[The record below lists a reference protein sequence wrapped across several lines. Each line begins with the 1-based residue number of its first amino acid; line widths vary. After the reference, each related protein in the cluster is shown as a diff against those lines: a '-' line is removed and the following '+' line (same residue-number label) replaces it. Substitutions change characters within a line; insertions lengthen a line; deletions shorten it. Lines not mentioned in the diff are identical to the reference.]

1 MSEIDV
7 RAGDGPSLAVRIQA
21 TVFALTLS
29 AYLVGLLMIG
39 LPLRE
44 MTVHNLSGNAE
55 QEANTLSIALQHPA
69 AQHNY
74 PAIEQ
79 ILTQRVKQNGIQR
92 VRFWQD
98 KIYLEKTAQSKATPY
113 PQWFARLIAVPPT
126 EVKAEIFSDGASK
139 GAVALV
145 VGADTV
151 IENLWMLVG
160 MFSLLCVLGVLLVSL
175 MLRRMLKVNL
185 RGLYDLQ
192 QAAHAFEQADFTVR
206 LPIELTSPP
215 EIQQTKR
222 AFNHM
227 ADKLSHLLATLERKQ
242 DDLHNEKERL
252 RVTIESIGDAVVV
265 TDARGYIEFI
275 NPRALELIGLN
286 MESAL
291 GRQVSDAIPM
301 VNEESGAAVTS
312 PIELA
317 LRRNT
322 VIALDN
328 HTAIARADGSR
339 VAIRDTAA
347 PIRSA
352 TGQVQG
358 GVLVFQDE
366 TERRKLMQ
374 RLAWQAE
381 RDHLTGLYNRREM
394 EIRMAAALNA
404 VQEQVRQFIFCYM
417 DLDQFKLVNDTCGHR
432 AGDALLQRLSAILME
447 RVKGTQH
454 HLARLG
460 GDEFGILF
468 SDISLPDA
476 ITVVQGIRDEVVRFR
491 FEWEGQ
497 VFRLGVSFGV
507 TQLQPDMRDI
517 GQILS
522 QADTAC
528 YHAKSQ
534 GGNAIQVFENTHPA
548 LRKITDEMQWV
559 VVITRAFEERRFELY
574 RQKVVSLNP
583 AIFTQHYEVLL
594 RMRSED
600 GEIVAPGE
608 FLPAAERYGL
618 SPSFDR
624 WVVRNVLAYLDT
636 HPADKACYAINLS
649 GRSLSD
655 PAFTE
660 FILDTLDQY
669 SVDPAQ
675 ICFEITET
683 AAIDNLAECERLIL
697 SLKARGIYFA
707 LDDFGKGQSSFG
719 YLQRL
724 PVKYLKI
731 DGEFIRGI
739 DHKPEN
745 FAITKAIHTLAHELD
760 KLTIAEQVE
769 TEAELACIKRLGV
782 DFVQGYLLHDP
793 EPIPMAE
800 DTLPHV
806 PELIMSSNAPHR

>member
-1 MSEIDV
+1 MSDV
-7 RAGDGPSLAVRIQA
+7 ETGAIAGVSLAARIQS
-21 TVFALTLS
+21 TVLALTICT
-29 AYLVGLLMIG
+29 YIIGLVMIG
-39 LPLRE
+39 LPMRE
-44 MTVHNLSGNAE
+44 MTLRNLSATAE
-55 QEANTLSIALQHPA
+55 QEANSLQAAIHDYANERNYVALAQVLSDHMLQS
-69 AQHNY
+69 N
-74 PAIEQ
+74 
-79 ILTQRVKQNGIQR
+79 LQR
-92 VRFWQD
+92 VRFNQD
-98 KIYLEKTAQSKATPY
+98 AVQLGKTAAVKTYQY
-113 PQWFARLIAVPPT
+113 PAWFADALAITPPAFT
-126 EVKAEIFSDGASK
+126 APVLVNNREVGSLS
-139 GAVALV
+139 LV
-145 VGADTV
+145 MSAGPA
-151 IENLWMLVG
+151 IENLWALAW
-160 MFSLLCVLGVLLVSL
+160 MFTTLCVLGVGLVSL
-175 MLRRMLKVNL
+175 MLHRMLKVNL
-185 RGLYDLQ
+185 GGLYDLQ
-192 QAAHAFEQADFTVR
+192 QAAQAFEQADFTIR
-206 LPIELTSPP
+206 LPLADNAPP

-227 ADKLSHLLATLERKQ
+227 AYKLNQLLSSLERKQ

-265 TDARGYIEFI
+265 TDAEGHIEFI
-275 NPRALELIGLN
+275 NPRALELSGLSL
-286 MESAL
+286 ESAL
-291 GRQVSDAIPM
+291 GQQVSDAIPM

-322 VIALDN
+322 VVALDS

-339 VAIRDTAA
+339 IAIRDTAA
-347 PIRSA
+347 PIRSSS
-352 TGQVQG
+352 GQVQG

-366 TERRKLMQ
+366 TERRKLVQ

-394 EIRMAAALNA
+394 EIRMAAALYA
-404 VQEQVRQFIFCYM
+404 VKEEKRPFIFCYM

-447 RVKGTQH
+447 RVQSTHH

-476 ITVVQGIRDEVVRFR
+476 ITIVQGIRDEVVRFR
-491 FEWEGQ
+491 FQWEGQ

-507 TQLQPDMRDI
+507 TQIQPSMHDI

-528 YHAKSQ
+528 YHAKAQ
-534 GGNAIQVFENTHPA
+534 GGNAIQVFEHTHPA
-548 LRKITDEMQWV
+548 LRKINDEMQWV
-559 VVITRAFEERRFELY
+559 VVITKAFEEQRFELY
-574 RQKVVSLNP
+574 RQKVVSFNP
-583 AIFTQHYEVLL
+583 AIFSQHYEVLL

-618 SPSFDR
+618 APSFDR
-624 WVVRNVLAYLDT
+624 WVIRNILAYLDT
-636 HPADKACYAINLS
+636 HPVDKACYAINLS
-649 GRSLSD
+649 GRSLND
-655 PAFTE
+655 PSFTE
-660 FILDTLDQY
+660 FVMETLDQY
-669 SVDPAQ
+669 SVDPTQ
-675 ICFEITET
+675 LCFEITET

-731 DGEFIRGI
+731 DGEFVRGI

-793 EPIPMAE
+793 EPIPIGEMQ
-800 DTLPHV
+800 LYIV
-806 PELIMSSNAPHR
+806 PGMVA

>member
-1 MSEIDV
+1 MQNAETNAITGV
-7 RAGDGPSLAVRIQA
+7 SLATRIQSA
-21 TVFALTLS
+21 VLALAVGT
-29 AYLVGLLMIG
+29 YLVGLLIIG
-39 LPLRE
+39 LPMRE
-44 MTVHNLSGNAE
+44 MTMRNLATSAE
-55 QEANTLSIALQHPA
+55 QEMNSLKVVLRE
-69 AQHNY
+69 
-74 PAIEQ
+74 PAITHNLAAVSQVLSEQ
-79 ILTQRVKQNGIQR
+79 IQQHKLQR
-92 VRFWQD
+92 VRFTQD
-98 KIYLEKTAQSKATPY
+98 AIQLEKTAPLKTYSY
-113 PQWFARLIAVPPT
+113 PVWFAQALAITPPELT
-126 EVKAEIFSDGASK
+126 SSIDNSHPTAGSLSVQISANA
-139 GAVALV
+139 
-145 VGADTV
+145 T
-151 IENLWMLVG
+151 IENLWTLAW
-160 MFSLLCVLGVLLVSL
+160 MFTSLYALGVGLVSV
-175 MLRRMLKVNL
+175 MLQRMLKVNL
-185 RGLYDLQ
+185 GGLYDLQ
-192 QAAHAFEQADFTVR
+192 QAAQAFEKADFSIR
-206 LPIELTSPP
+206 LPLADHAPP

-227 ADKLSHLLATLERKQ
+227 AYKLNQLLSSLERKQ

-265 TDARGYIEFI
+265 TDAQGHIEFI
-275 NPRALELIGLN
+275 NPRALELSGLSL
-286 MESAL
+286 EAAL
-291 GRQVSDAIPM
+291 GKQVSDAIPM

-322 VIALDN
+322 VIALDS

-339 VAIRDTAA
+339 IAIRDTAA

-352 TGQVQG
+352 NGQVQG

-366 TERRKLMQ
+366 TERRKMVQ

-394 EIRMAAALNA
+394 EIRMAAGLYA
-404 VQEQVRQFIFCYM
+404 VKEQKRPFIFCYM

-432 AGDALLQRLSAILME
+432 AGDALLQRLSAILMV
-447 RVKGTQH
+447 RVQGPHH

-460 GDEFGILF
+460 GDEFGMLF
-468 SDISLPDA
+468 SDISLSDA
-476 ITVVQGIRDEVVRFR
+476 ITIVQGIRDEVVRFR
-491 FEWEGQ
+491 FQWEGQ

-507 TQLQPDMRDI
+507 TQIQPSMHDI

-528 YHAKSQ
+528 YHAKAQ
-534 GGNAIQVFENTHPA
+534 GGNAIQVFEHTHPA
-548 LRKITDEMQWV
+548 LRKINDEMQWV
-559 VVITRAFEERRFELY
+559 MVITKAFEEQRFELY
-574 RQKVVSLNP
+574 RQKVVSFNP
-583 AIFTQHYEVLL
+583 AIFSQHYEVLL

-600 GEIVAPGE
+600 GEMVAPGE

-618 SPSFDR
+618 APSFDR
-624 WVVRNVLAYLDT
+624 WVIRNLLAYLET
-636 HPADKACYAINLS
+636 HPADKSCYAINLS

-655 PAFTE
+655 PTFTE
-660 FILDTLDQY
+660 FVMETLEQY
-669 SVDPAQ
+669 SIDPAQ
-675 ICFEITET
+675 LCFEITET

-697 SLKARGIYFA
+697 SLKALGIYFA

-731 DGEFIRGI
+731 DGDFVRGI

-793 EPIPMAE
+793 EPIPIGEMQIYAV
-800 DTLPHV
+800 TGLV
-806 PELIMSSNAPHR
+806 A

>member
-1 MSEIDV
+1 MTDV
-7 RAGDGPSLAVRIQA
+7 NLSSNPGPSLNKCIQWA
-21 TVFALTLS
+21 VFALALS
-29 AYLVGLLMIG
+29 AYLIGLVMIG

-44 MTVHNLSGNAE
+44 MTVRNLKSDAEREVSTLMVALQRPALLRNYAAVE
-55 QEANTLSIALQHPA
+55 QELMHRV
-69 AQHNY
+69 
-74 PAIEQ
+74 
-79 ILTQRVKQNGIQR
+79 TQPDIQR
-92 VRFWQD
+92 ASFWKAD
-98 KIYLEKTAQSKATPY
+98 LRLIKTAQVQLTEY
-113 PQWFARLIAVPPT
+113 PNWFAKIIAISPSEASA
-126 EVKAEIFSDGASK
+126 EVLVNGVSYGTVSL
-139 GAVALV
+139 AL
-145 VGADTV
+145 GADSAIKT
-151 IENLWMLVG
+151 LWTQALIFTLLIVL
-160 MFSLLCVLGVLLVSL
+160 SLLIVSL
-175 MLRRMLKVNL
+175 LLRRLVKV
-185 RGLYDLQ
+185 GLSGLNDLQ
-192 QAAHAFEQADFTVR
+192 HAAYAFAQADFSGR
-206 LPIELTSPP
+206 LLVTEKSPP
-215 EIQQTKR
+215 QIQQTKR
-222 AFNHM
+222 AFNSM
-227 ADKLSHLLATLERKQ
+227 ADRLGNLLATLERKQ

-265 TDARGYIEFI
+265 TDAEGRIEFI
-275 NPRALELIGLN
+275 NPRALELTGLSL
-286 MESAL
+286 EATL
-291 GRQVSDAIPM
+291 GQHVSDAIPM

-322 VIALDN
+322 VIALDS
-328 HTAIARADGSR
+328 HTAISRADGTR
-339 VAIRDTAA
+339 VSIRDTAA
-347 PIRSA
+347 PIRSS

-394 EIRMAAALNA
+394 EIRLAAALHA
-404 VQEQVRQFIFCYM
+404 VQDKARQFIFCYM

-432 AGDALLQRLSAILME
+432 AGDALLQRLAAILME

-468 SDISLPDA
+468 ADTDLSSA
-476 ITVVQGIRDEVVRFR
+476 INVIQGIRDEIVRFR
-491 FEWEGQ
+491 FEWERQ

-507 TQLQPDMRDI
+507 TQIHPGMGDI

-534 GGNAIQVFENTHPA
+534 GGNAIQVFEHTHPA

-559 VVITRAFEERRFELY
+559 VVITRAFEEQRFELY

-600 GEIVAPGE
+600 GQIVAPGE
-608 FLPAAERYGL
+608 LLPAAERYGL
-618 SPSFDR
+618 APSFDR
-624 WVVRNVLAYLDT
+624 WVIRNLLAYLDT
-636 HPADKACYAINLS
+636 HPGDTACYAINLS

-655 PAFTE
+655 PAFTG
-660 FILDTLDQY
+660 FILDTLSQH
-669 SVDPAQ
+669 SVDPARL
-675 ICFEITET
+675 CFEITET

-697 SLKARGIYFA
+697 SLKVRGIYFA

-769 TEAELACIKRLGV
+769 TETELACIKRLGV
-782 DFVQGYLLHDP
+782 DFVQGYLLHNP
-793 EPIPMAE
+793 EPIPIGEGMVYH
-800 DTLPHV
+800 D
-806 PELIMSSNAPHR
+806 PELIVTL

>member
-1 MSEIDV
+1 MHKA
-7 RAGDGPSLAVRIQA
+7 AGAIAGVSLAARIQSA
-21 TVFALTLS
+21 VLALTICT
-29 AYLVGLLMIG
+29 YIVGLVIIG
-39 LPLRE
+39 VPMRE
-44 MTVHNLSGNAE
+44 MTIRNLAASAE
-55 QEANTLSIALQHPA
+55 QEMTELRAALQEPA
-69 AQHNY
+69 NARNLA
-74 PAIEQ
+74 AITEVMSDHIKQ
-79 ILTQRVKQNGIQR
+79 RKLQRVRVTQNGIQ
-92 VRFWQD
+92 
-98 KIYLEKTAQSKATPY
+98 LEKTAPVITYSYPAWFGDSLAITP
-113 PQWFARLIAVPPT
+113 PELTSLIDTSHPAVGSLSVQMSPS
-126 EVKAEIFSDGASK
+126 AA
-139 GAVALV
+139 
-145 VGADTV
+145 
-151 IENLWMLVG
+151 IENLWTLAW
-160 MFSLLCVLGVLLVSL
+160 MFTSVCALGVALFSL
-175 MLRRMLKVNL
+175 MLQRMLKVNL
-185 RGLYDLQ
+185 GGLYDLQ
-192 QAAHAFEQADFTVR
+192 QAAQAFEKANFSIR
-206 LPIELTSPP
+206 LPLSEHTPP

-227 ADKLSHLLATLERKQ
+227 AYKLNQLLSSLERKQ

-265 TDARGYIEFI
+265 TDARGNIEFI
-275 NPRALELIGLN
+275 NPRALELSGLS
-286 MESAL
+286 MEAAL
-291 GRQVSDAIPM
+291 GKQVSDAIPM

-322 VIALDN
+322 VIAMDS

-339 VAIRDTAA
+339 IAIRDTAA

-352 TGQVQG
+352 DGQVQG

-366 TERRKLMQ
+366 TERRKMVQ

-394 EIRMAAALNA
+394 EIRMAAALYA
-404 VQEQVRQFIFCYM
+404 VKEQKRPFIFCYM

-432 AGDALLQRLSAILME
+432 AGDALLQRLSAILMV
-447 RVKGTQH
+447 RVQGPHH

-460 GDEFGILF
+460 GDEFGMLF
-468 SDISLPDA
+468 SDISLSDA
-476 ITVVQGIRDEVVRFR
+476 ITIVQGIRDEVVRFR
-491 FEWEGQ
+491 FQWEGQ

-507 TQLQPDMRDI
+507 TQIQPSMHDI

-528 YHAKSQ
+528 YHAKAQ
-534 GGNAIQVFENTHPA
+534 GGNAIQVFEHTHPA
-548 LRKITDEMQWV
+548 LRKINDEMQWV
-559 VVITRAFEERRFELY
+559 VVITKAFEEQRFELY
-574 RQKVVSLNP
+574 RQKVVSFNP

-600 GEIVAPGE
+600 GEMVAPGE

-618 SPSFDR
+618 APSFDR
-624 WVVRNVLAYLDT
+624 WVIRNILAYLDT
-636 HPADKACYAINLS
+636 HPADKSCYAINLS

-655 PAFTE
+655 PTFTE
-660 FILDTLDQY
+660 FVMENLDQH
-669 SVDPAQ
+669 SIDPAQ
-675 ICFEITET
+675 LCFEITET

-697 SLKARGIYFA
+697 SLKALGIYFA

-724 PVKYLKI
+724 PVKFLKI
-731 DGEFIRGI
+731 DGEIIRGI

-769 TEAELACIKRLGV
+769 TENELACIKRLGV

-793 EPIPMAE
+793 EPIPMGEHAFYNE
-800 DTLPHV
+800 PKLVVTL
-806 PELIMSSNAPHR
+806 

>member
-1 MSEIDV
+1 MSNAKPTAI
-7 RAGDGPSLAVRIQA
+7 AGVSLAARIQS
-21 TVFALTLS
+21 TVLVLTICT
-29 AYLVGLLMIG
+29 YIVGLVIIG
-39 LPLRE
+39 LPMRE
-44 MTVHNLSGNAE
+44 MTTRNLVASAE
-55 QEANTLSIALQHPA
+55 QEFNALQTALHDPA
-69 AQHNY
+69 NERNY
-74 PAIEQ
+74 AAI
-79 ILTQRVKQNGIQR
+79 TQVLSDHIKQGKLQR
-92 VRFWQD
+92 VRFEQD
-98 KIYLEKTAQSKATPY
+98 AIELEKTAPVKTYQY
-113 PQWFARLIAVPPT
+113 PAWFA
-126 EVKAEIFSDGASK
+126 D
-139 GAVALV
+139 ALV
-145 VGADTV
+145 ITPPELTSHIQENNRELGSLSLEMSAGAA
-151 IENLWMLVG
+151 IEKLWTLAW
-160 MFSLLCVLGVLLVSL
+160 MFTSLCALGVALVSL
-175 MLRRMLKVNL
+175 MLHRMLKVNL
-185 RGLYDLQ
+185 SGLYDLQ
-192 QAAHAFEQADFTVR
+192 HAAQAFEQADFSIR
-206 LPIELTSPP
+206 LPLAENSPP

-227 ADKLSHLLATLERKQ
+227 AYKLNQLLSSLERKQ
-242 DDLHNEKERL
+242 NDLYNEKERL

-265 TDARGYIEFI
+265 TDAQGNIEFI
-275 NPRALELIGLN
+275 NPRALELSGLAL
-286 MESAL
+286 EDAL
-291 GRQVSDAIPM
+291 GKQVSDAIPM

-312 PIELA
+312 PIEMA

-322 VIALDN
+322 IIALDS

-339 VAIRDTAA
+339 IAIRDTAA
-347 PIRSA
+347 PIRSPS
-352 TGQVQG
+352 GQVQG

-366 TERRKLMQ
+366 TERRKLVQ

-394 EIRMAAALNA
+394 EIRMAAALYA
-404 VQEQVRQFIFCYM
+404 VKEQKRQFIFCYM

-447 RVKGTQH
+447 RVKSTHH

-468 SDISLPDA
+468 SDISLPGA

-491 FEWEGQ
+491 FQWEGHI
-497 VFRLGVSFGV
+497 FRLGLSFGV
-507 TQLQPDMRDI
+507 TQIQPSMHDI

-528 YHAKSQ
+528 YHAKAQ
-534 GGNAIQVFENTHPA
+534 GGNAIQIFEHTHPA
-548 LRKITDEMQWV
+548 LRKINDEMQWV
-559 VVITRAFEERRFELY
+559 MVITKAFEEQRFELY
-574 RQKVVSLNP
+574 RQKLVSFNP

-600 GEIVAPGE
+600 GEMVAPGE

-618 SPSFDR
+618 APSFDR
-624 WVVRNVLAYLDT
+624 WVIRNILAYLDT
-636 HPADKACYAINLS
+636 HPVDKACYAINLS

-655 PAFTE
+655 PTFTE
-660 FILDTLDQY
+660 FVLETLDQH
-669 SVDPAQ
+669 SIDPAQ
-675 ICFEITET
+675 LCFEITET

-731 DGEFIRGI
+731 DGEFVRDI

-793 EPIPMAE
+793 EPIPMGE
-800 DTLPHV
+800 TLLYIV
-806 PELIMSSNAPHR
+806 PGRVA

>member
-1 MSEIDV
+1 MSDV
-7 RAGDGPSLAVRIQA
+7 ETGAIAGVSLAARIQS
-21 TVFALTLS
+21 TVLALTICT
-29 AYLVGLLMIG
+29 YIIGMVMIG
-39 LPLRE
+39 LPMRE
-44 MTVHNLSGNAE
+44 MTLRNLSATAE
-55 QEANTLSIALQHPA
+55 QEANTLQAAIHDYANERNYVAL
-69 AQHNY
+69 AQVLSDHMLQSN
-74 PAIEQ
+74 
-79 ILTQRVKQNGIQR
+79 LQR
-92 VRFWQD
+92 VRFNQD
-98 KIYLEKTAQSKATPY
+98 AVQLEKTAAIKAYQY
-113 PQWFARLIAVPPT
+113 PAWFADALAITPPAFT
-126 EVKAEIFSDGASK
+126 APVLANSREVGSLS
-139 GAVALV
+139 LV
-145 VGADTV
+145 MSAGPA
-151 IENLWMLVG
+151 IENLWALAW
-160 MFSLLCVLGVLLVSL
+160 MFTTLCVLGVGLVSL
-175 MLRRMLKVNL
+175 MLHRMLKVNL

-192 QAAHAFEQADFTVR
+192 QAAQAFEQADFTIR
-206 LPIELTSPP
+206 LPLADNAPP

-227 ADKLSHLLATLERKQ
+227 AYKLNQLLSSLERKQ
-242 DDLHNEKERL
+242 DDLHKEKERL

-265 TDARGYIEFI
+265 TDAEGHIEFI
-275 NPRALELIGLN
+275 NPRALELSGLSL
-286 MESAL
+286 ESAL
-291 GRQVSDAIPM
+291 GQQVSDAIPM

-322 VIALDN
+322 VIALDS

-339 VAIRDTAA
+339 IAIRDTAA

-352 TGQVQG
+352 SGQVQG

-366 TERRKLMQ
+366 TERRKLVQ

-394 EIRMAAALNA
+394 EIRMAAALFA
-404 VQEQVRQFIFCYM
+404 VKEQNRQFIFCYM

-447 RVKGTQH
+447 RVKSTRH

-476 ITVVQGIRDEVVRFR
+476 ITIVQGIRDEVVRFR
-491 FEWEGQ
+491 FQWEGQ

-507 TQLQPDMRDI
+507 TQIQPSMHDI

-528 YHAKSQ
+528 YHAKAQ
-534 GGNAIQVFENTHPA
+534 GGNAIQVFEHTHPA
-548 LRKITDEMQWV
+548 LRKINDEMQWV
-559 VVITRAFEERRFELY
+559 VVITKAFEEQRFELY
-574 RQKVVSLNP
+574 RQKVVSFNP

-618 SPSFDR
+618 APSFDR
-624 WVVRNVLAYLDT
+624 WVIRNILAYLDT
-636 HPADKACYAINLS
+636 HPVDKACYAINLS

-655 PAFTE
+655 PSFTDFVLE
-660 FILDTLDQY
+660 ALDQH

-675 ICFEITET
+675 LCFEITET
-683 AAIDNLAECERLIL
+683 AAIDNLTECERLIL

-731 DGEFIRGI
+731 DGEFVRDI

-793 EPIPMAE
+793 EPIPMGE
-800 DTLPHV
+800 TLLYIV
-806 PELIMSSNAPHR
+806 PERVA

>member
-1 MSEIDV
+1 MQDAETGAI
-7 RAGDGPSLAVRIQA
+7 AGVSLAARIQSA
-21 TVFALTLS
+21 VLALAVGT
-29 AYLVGLLMIG
+29 YIVGLLIIG
-39 LPLRE
+39 LPMRE
-44 MTVHNLSGNAE
+44 MTMRNLAASAE
-55 QEANTLSIALQHPA
+55 QEITSLKAVLAEPANARNFAAVSQVLSDQIRQRKLQS
-69 AQHNY
+69 
-74 PAIEQ
+74 
-79 ILTQRVKQNGIQR
+79 
-92 VRFWQD
+92 VRFTQD
-98 KIYLEKTAQSKATPY
+98 AIKLEKTAPATTYSY
-113 PQWFARLIAVPPT
+113 PGWFAAALAITPPELTSSIDNSHPT
-126 EVKAEIFSDGASK
+126 EGSLSVQINANTA
-139 GAVALV
+139 
-145 VGADTV
+145 
-151 IENLWMLVG
+151 IENLWTLAW
-160 MFSLLCVLGVLLVSL
+160 MFTSLYALGVGLVSL
-175 MLRRMLKVNL
+175 MLHRMLKVNL
-185 RGLYDLQ
+185 GGLYDLQ
-192 QAAHAFEQADFTVR
+192 QAAQAFEKADFSIR
-206 LPIELTSPP
+206 LPLAEHAPP

-227 ADKLSHLLATLERKQ
+227 AYKLNQLLSSLERKQ

-265 TDARGYIEFI
+265 TDAQGNIEFI
-275 NPRALELIGLN
+275 NPRALELSGLS
-286 MESAL
+286 MEAAL
-291 GRQVSDAIPM
+291 GKQVSDAIPM

-322 VIALDN
+322 VIALDS

-339 VAIRDTAA
+339 IAIRDTAA
-347 PIRSA
+347 PIRSSS
-352 TGQVQG
+352 GQVQG

-366 TERRKLMQ
+366 TERRKLVQ

-394 EIRMAAALNA
+394 EIRMAAALYA
-404 VQEQVRQFIFCYM
+404 VKEQKRPFIFCYM

-432 AGDALLQRLSAILME
+432 AGDALLQRLSAILMV
-447 RVKGTQH
+447 RVQGPHH

-460 GDEFGILF
+460 GDEFGMLF
-468 SDISLPDA
+468 SDISLSDA
-476 ITVVQGIRDEVVRFR
+476 ITIVQGIRDEVVRFR
-491 FEWEGQ
+491 FQWESQ

-507 TQLQPDMRDI
+507 TQIQPSMHDI

-528 YHAKSQ
+528 YHAKAQ
-534 GGNAIQVFENTHPA
+534 GGNAIQVFEHTHPA
-548 LRKITDEMQWV
+548 LRKINDEMQWV
-559 VVITRAFEERRFELY
+559 VVITKAFEEQRFELY
-574 RQKVVSLNP
+574 RQKVVSFNP
-583 AIFTQHYEVLL
+583 AISSQHYEVLL

-618 SPSFDR
+618 APSFDR
-624 WVVRNVLAYLDT
+624 WVIRNILAYLDT
-636 HPADKACYAINLS
+636 HPVDKSCYAINLS

-655 PAFTE
+655 PTFTE
-660 FILDTLDQY
+660 FVMETLDQH

-675 ICFEITET
+675 LCFEITET

-707 LDDFGKGQSSFG
+707 LDDFGKGQSSFV

-731 DGEFIRGI
+731 DGEFVRGI

-793 EPIPMAE
+793 EPIPIGEMHLYAVAG
-800 DTLPHV
+800 LV
-806 PELIMSSNAPHR
+806 A

>member
-1 MSEIDV
+1 MHNAETGAI
-7 RAGDGPSLAVRIQA
+7 AGVSLAARIQSA
-21 TVFALTLS
+21 VLALTICT
-29 AYLVGLLMIG
+29 YIVGLVIIG
-39 LPLRE
+39 LPMRE
-44 MTVHNLSGNAE
+44 MTVRNLVASAE
-55 QEANTLSIALQHPA
+55 QEMTSLKAAIYAPATAHNVAAVTEVLSDHI
-69 AQHNY
+69 
-74 PAIEQ
+74 
-79 ILTQRVKQNGIQR
+79 KQGKLQR
-92 VRFWQD
+92 VRFTQNL
-98 KIYLEKTAQSKATPY
+98 IQLEKTAPVTTYAY
-113 PQWFARLIAVPPT
+113 PAWFARALAITP
-126 EVKAEIFSDGASK
+126 AELTSSIDDSYPAAGRLSVQMSPNA
-139 GAVALV
+139 A
-145 VGADTV
+145 
-151 IENLWMLVG
+151 IENLWTLAW
-160 MFSLLCVLGVLLVSL
+160 MFTSLCALGVGLVSL
-175 MLRRMLKVNL
+175 MLHRILKVNL
-185 RGLYDLQ
+185 GGLYDLQ
-192 QAAHAFEQADFTVR
+192 QAAQAFEKADFSIR
-206 LPIELTSPP
+206 LPLSEHTPP

-227 ADKLSHLLATLERKQ
+227 AYKLNQLLSSLERKQ

-265 TDARGYIEFI
+265 TDAQGHIEFI
-275 NPRALELIGLN
+275 NPRALELSGLS
-286 MESAL
+286 METAL
-291 GRQVSDAIPM
+291 GKQVSDAIPM

-322 VIALDN
+322 VIAMDS

-339 VAIRDTAA
+339 IAIRDTAA

-352 TGQVQG
+352 SGQVQG

-366 TERRKLMQ
+366 TERRKMVQ

-394 EIRMAAALNA
+394 EIRLAAALYS
-404 VQEQVRQFIFCYM
+404 VKEQKRPFIFCYM

-432 AGDALLQRLSAILME
+432 AGDALLQRLSAILMV
-447 RVKGTQH
+447 RVQGPHH

-460 GDEFGILF
+460 GDEFGMLF
-468 SDISLPDA
+468 SDISLSDA
-476 ITVVQGIRDEVVRFR
+476 ITIVQGIRDEVVRFR
-491 FEWEGQ
+491 FQWEGQ

-507 TQLQPDMRDI
+507 TQIQPSMQDI

-528 YHAKSQ
+528 YHAKAQ
-534 GGNAIQVFENTHPA
+534 GGNAIQVFEHTHPA
-548 LRKITDEMQWV
+548 LRKINDEMQWV
-559 VVITRAFEERRFELY
+559 VVITKAFEEQRFELY
-574 RQKVVSLNP
+574 RQKVVSFNP
-583 AIFTQHYEVLL
+583 AIFSQHYEVLL

-600 GEIVAPGE
+600 GEMVAPGE

-618 SPSFDR
+618 APSFDR
-624 WVVRNVLAYLDT
+624 WVIRNILAYLDT
-636 HPADKACYAINLS
+636 HPADKSCYAINLS

-655 PAFTE
+655 PTFTE
-660 FILDTLDQY
+660 FVMETLDQH
-669 SVDPAQ
+669 SIDPAQ
-675 ICFEITET
+675 LCFEITET

-697 SLKARGIYFA
+697 SLKALGIYFA

-731 DGEFIRGI
+731 DGDFVRGI

-793 EPIPMAE
+793 EPIPIGEMQLYAI
-800 DTLPHV
+800 TGLV
-806 PELIMSSNAPHR
+806 A

>member
-1 MSEIDV
+1 MSDEGFHPITDS
-7 RAGDGPSLAVRIQA
+7 SLSQRIQA
-21 TVFALTLS
+21 TVFALTFS
-29 AYLVGLLMIG
+29 SYLIGLIMIG

-44 MTVHNLSGNAE
+44 MTIRSLHSEAESELSA
-55 QEANTLSIALQHPA
+55 LSAALQDYA
-69 AQHNY
+69 LLRDY

-79 ILTQRVKQNGIQR
+79 VLTQRVDQSEIQR
-92 VRFWQD
+92 VRFWKD
-98 KIYLEKTAQSKATPY
+98 GVRLEKTAQVKAHHY
-113 PQWFARLIAVPPT
+113 PAWFAKTIEIVPPEVQT
-126 EVKAEIFSDGASK
+126 EIRLGGVSYGTVSLAPGAHS
-139 GAVALV
+139 A
-145 VGADTV
+145 
-151 IENLWMLVG
+151 IENTWKFVL
-160 MFSLLCVLGVLLVSL
+160 MFTSLMVLGMLLVSL
-175 MLRRMLKVNL
+175 VLRRMLAVNL
-185 RGLYDLQ
+185 SGMYDLQ
-192 QAAHAFEQADFTVR
+192 TAARAFEQADFTVR
-206 LPIELTSPP
+206 LSLTGRSPP
-215 EIQQTKR
+215 EIEQTKL

-227 ADKLSHLLATLERKQ
+227 ADKLNNLLTALARKQ

-265 TDARGYIEFI
+265 TDAAGRIEFI
-275 NPRALELIGLN
+275 NPRALELTGL
-286 MESAL
+286 ELEDAL
-291 GRQVSDAIPM
+291 GRQVADAIPM

-317 LRRNT
+317 LRRNK

-366 TERRKLMQ
+366 TERRRLMQ

-394 EIRMAAALNA
+394 EIRMAAGLHA
-404 VQEQVRQFIFCYM
+404 VQDHARRFIFCYM
-417 DLDQFKLVNDTCGHR
+417 DLDQFKLVNDTCGHH
-432 AGDALLQRLSAILME
+432 AGDALLQRLAAILME
-447 RVKGTQH
+447 RIQGTHH

-468 SDISLPDA
+468 ADTTLSDA
-476 ITVVQGIRDEVVRFR
+476 ITVVQGIRDEIVRFR

-497 VFRLGVSFGV
+497 IFRLGVSFGV
-507 TQLQPDMRDI
+507 TEIRPTMRDI
-517 GQILS
+517 GEILS

-534 GGNAIQVFENTHPA
+534 GGNAIQVFEQTHPA

-559 VVITRAFEERRFELY
+559 VVITRAFEEQRFELY

-583 AIFTQHYEVLL
+583 AISTQHYEVLL
-594 RMRSED
+594 RMRSEE
-600 GEIVAPGE
+600 GEIIAPGE
-608 FLPAAERYGL
+608 LLPAAERYGL
-618 SPSFDR
+618 APSFDR
-624 WVVRNVLAYLDT
+624 WVIRNLLAYLDT
-636 HPADKACYAINLS
+636 HPHDTACYAINLS
-649 GRSLSD
+649 GRSLND

-660 FILDTLDQY
+660 FILDTLGQH
-669 SVDPAQ
+669 SVEPARLS
-675 ICFEITET
+675 FEITET

-697 SLKARGIYFA
+697 SLKSRGIYFA

-769 TEAELACIKRLGV
+769 TETELACIKRLGV
-782 DFVQGYLLHDP
+782 DFVQGYLIHAP
-793 EPIPMAE
+793 EPIPIGE
-800 DTLPHV
+800 GGVYVD
-806 PELIMSSNAPHR
+806 PELVAPS

>member
-1 MSEIDV
+1 MSDFDRGAI
-7 RAGDGPSLAVRIQA
+7 AGVSLAARIQS
-21 TVFALTLS
+21 TVLALTICT
-29 AYLVGLLMIG
+29 YIVGLLMIG
-39 LPLRE
+39 MPLRE
-44 MTVHNLSGNAE
+44 MTLRNLSATSE
-55 QEANTLSIALQHPA
+55 QEASALYTALHDYA
-69 AQHNY
+69 SEDNY
-74 PAIEQ
+74 AGIEQ
-79 ILTQRVKQNGIQR
+79 VLSGHIKQGNLQR
-92 VRFWQD
+92 VRFD
-98 KIYLEKTAQSKATPY
+98 KGTVHLEKTSAVRTYQY
-113 PQWFARLIAVPPT
+113 PAWFADVLAITPLELKTPMLANDREAGSLSLVM
-126 EVKAEIFSDGASK
+126 GA
-139 GAVALV
+139 GAA
-145 VGADTV
+145 
-151 IENLWMLVG
+151 IENLWTLAW
-160 MFSLLCVLGVLLVSL
+160 MFTGLCVLGVVLVTL
-175 MLRRMLKVNL
+175 MLHRMLKVNL
-185 RGLYDLQ
+185 GGLYDLQ
-192 QAAHAFEQADFTVR
+192 QAAHAFEQADFTIR
-206 LPIELTSPP
+206 LPLADHAPP

-227 ADKLSHLLATLERKQ
+227 AYKLNQLLSSLERKQ
-242 DDLHNEKERL
+242 DDLHKEKERL

-265 TDARGYIEFI
+265 TDADGHIEFI
-275 NPRALELIGLN
+275 NPRALELCGLN
-286 MESAL
+286 LESAL

-317 LRRNT
+317 LRRNM
-322 VIALDN
+322 VIALDS

-339 VAIRDTAA
+339 IAIRDTAA
-347 PIRSA
+347 PIRSSS
-352 TGQVQG
+352 GQVQG

-366 TERRKLMQ
+366 TERRKLVQ

-394 EIRMAAALNA
+394 EIRMAAALYA
-404 VQEQVRQFIFCYM
+404 VKEQKRPFIFCYM

-432 AGDALLQRLSAILME
+432 AGDALLQRLSAILMA
-447 RVKGTQH
+447 RVQSTQH

-476 ITVVQGIRDEVVRFR
+476 ITIVQGIRDEVVRFR
-491 FEWEGQ
+491 FQWEGQ

-507 TQLQPDMRDI
+507 TQIQPGMQDI

-528 YHAKSQ
+528 YHAKAQ
-534 GGNAIQVFENTHPA
+534 GGNAIQVFEHTHPA
-548 LRKITDEMQWV
+548 LRKINDEMQWV
-559 VVITRAFEERRFELY
+559 VVITKAFEEQRFELY
-574 RQKVVSLNP
+574 RQKVVSFNP
-583 AIFTQHYEVLL
+583 AIFSQHYEVLL

-618 SPSFDR
+618 APSFDR
-624 WVVRNVLAYLDT
+624 WVIRNILAYLDT
-636 HPADKACYAINLS
+636 HPVDKSCYAINLS

-655 PAFTE
+655 PTFTDFVLE
-660 FILDTLDQY
+660 TLDQH
-669 SVDPAQ
+669 SVDPTQ
-675 ICFEITET
+675 LCFEITET
-683 AAIDNLAECERLIL
+683 AAIDNLDECERLIL

-731 DGEFIRGI
+731 DGEFVRGI

-793 EPIPMAE
+793 EPIPIGE
-800 DTLPHV
+800 IQLYIV
-806 PELIMSSNAPHR
+806 PGMVA

>member
-1 MSEIDV
+1 MSKAETTAIV
-7 RAGDGPSLAVRIQA
+7 GVSLAARIQS
-21 TVFALTLS
+21 TVLTLTICTYIVS
-29 AYLVGLLMIG
+29 LLVIG
-39 LPLRE
+39 LPMRE
-44 MTVHNLSGNAE
+44 MTMRNLVASAE
-55 QEANTLSIALQHPA
+55 QEFNALQTALHEPA
-69 AQHNY
+69 NARNY
-74 PAIEQ
+74 AVI
-79 ILTQRVKQNGIQR
+79 TQVLSDHIQRGKLQR
-92 VRFWQD
+92 VRFAQD
-98 KIYLEKTAQSKATPY
+98 AIQLGKTAQLKTYQY
-113 PQWFARLIAVPPT
+113 PAWFADALAITPPELT
-126 EVKAEIFSDGASK
+126 GHIQENNRDLGSLSVEMSAGA
-139 GAVALV
+139 A
-145 VGADTV
+145 
-151 IENLWMLVG
+151 IENLWTLAW
-160 MFSLLCVLGVLLVSL
+160 MFTSLCALGVALVSL
-175 MLRRMLKVNL
+175 MLHRMLKINL
-185 RGLYDLQ
+185 GGLYDLQ
-192 QAAHAFEQADFTVR
+192 HAAQAFEQADFSIR
-206 LPIELTSPP
+206 MPLTDNSPP

-227 ADKLSHLLATLERKQ
+227 AYKLNQLLSSLERKQ

-265 TDARGYIEFI
+265 TDAQGNIEFI
-275 NPRALELIGLN
+275 NPRALELSGLTL
-286 MESAL
+286 EDAL
-291 GRQVSDAIPM
+291 GKQVSDAIPM

-312 PIELA
+312 PIEMA

-322 VIALDN
+322 IIALDS

-339 VAIRDTAA
+339 IAIRDTAA
-347 PIRSA
+347 PIRSPS
-352 TGQVQG
+352 GQVQG

-366 TERRKLMQ
+366 TERRKLVQ

-394 EIRMAAALNA
+394 EIRMAAALFA
-404 VQEQVRQFIFCYM
+404 VKEQNRQFIFCYM

-447 RVKGTQH
+447 RVKSTRH

-468 SDISLPDA
+468 SDVSLPDA
-476 ITVVQGIRDEVVRFR
+476 ITIVQGIRDEVVRFR
-491 FEWEGQ
+491 FQWEGQ

-507 TQLQPDMRDI
+507 TQIQPSMHDI

-528 YHAKSQ
+528 YHAKAQ
-534 GGNAIQVFENTHPA
+534 GGNAIQVFEHTHPA
-548 LRKITDEMQWV
+548 LRKINDEMQWV
-559 VVITRAFEERRFELY
+559 VVITKAFEEQRFELY
-574 RQKVVSLNP
+574 RQKVVSFNP

-600 GEIVAPGE
+600 GEIVAPSE

-618 SPSFDR
+618 APSFDR
-624 WVVRNVLAYLDT
+624 WVVRNILAYLDT
-636 HPADKACYAINLS
+636 HPVDKACYAINLS

-655 PAFTE
+655 PSFTDFVLE
-660 FILDTLDQY
+660 ALDQH

-675 ICFEITET
+675 LCFEITET
-683 AAIDNLAECERLIL
+683 AAIDNLDECERLIL

-731 DGEFIRGI
+731 DGEFVRGI

-793 EPIPMAE
+793 EPIPMGE
-800 DTLPHV
+800 TLLYIV
-806 PELIMSSNAPHR
+806 PERVA

>member
-1 MSEIDV
+1 MSELDV
-7 RAGDGPSLAVRIQA
+7 HHAKTGSSLAARIQT
-21 TVFALTLS
+21 TVFVLILS
-29 AYLVGLLMIG
+29 AYVIG
-39 LPLRE
+39 MGIIGFPLRE
-44 MTVHNLSGNAE
+44 MTLRNLSAE
-55 QEANTLSIALQHPA
+55 ARQEVSALSAVVQEHA
-69 AQHNY
+69 WQRNY

-79 ILTQRVKQNGIQR
+79 LLTQRVKQTGIQR
-92 VRFWQD
+92 VRFNQND
-98 KIYLEKTAQSKATPY
+98 VHLEKNAALKTHAY
-113 PQWFARLIAVPPT
+113 PAWFAHLMAIPSPEVIT
-126 EVKAEIFSDGASK
+126 EINLNGSPQGRVSLTIGAEGA
-139 GAVALV
+139 
-145 VGADTV
+145 
-151 IENLWMLVG
+151 IENLWILSVL
-160 MFSLLCVLGVLLVSL
+160 FTLLCVLGVLLVSL
-175 MLRRMLKVNL
+175 ILQRMLKVNL

-192 QAAHAFEQADFTVR
+192 QAAHALEQADFTVR
-206 LPIELTSPP
+206 LSLADNSPP

-227 ADKLSHLLATLERKQ
+227 ADKLSGLLTTLERKQ
-242 DDLHNEKERL
+242 DDLYNEKERL
-252 RVTIESIGDAVVV
+252 RVTIESIADAVVV
-265 TDARGYIEFI
+265 TDATGHIEFI
-275 NPRALELIGLN
+275 NPRALELSGLTL
-286 MESAL
+286 EAAL
-291 GRQVSDAIPM
+291 GRQVADVIPM

-312 PIELA
+312 AIELA
-317 LRRNT
+317 LRRNS
-322 VIALDN
+322 VIAQDH

-339 VAIRDTAA
+339 IAIRDTAA
-347 PIRSA
+347 PIRSTA
-352 TGQVQG
+352 GLVQG

-366 TERRKLMQ
+366 TERRKLMH

-381 RDHLTGLYNRREM
+381 RDHLTGVYNRREM
-394 EIRMAAALNA
+394 EIRMSAALYA
-404 VQEQVRQFIFCYM
+404 VQQQSREFIFCYM

-432 AGDALLQRLSAILME
+432 AGDALLQRLSAILTE
-447 RVKGTQH
+447 RVKNTQH

-468 SDISLPDA
+468 TDIGLSDA
-476 ITVVQGIRDEVVRFR
+476 ITIVQGIRDEVVRFR
-491 FEWEGQ
+491 FQWEGQ

-507 TQLQPDMRDI
+507 TQIQPDMLDI

-534 GGNAIQVFENTHPA
+534 GGNAIQVFEHTHAA
-548 LRKITDEMQWV
+548 LRKINDEMQWV
-559 VVITRAFEERRFELY
+559 VVITKAFEEQRFELY
-574 RQKVVSLNP
+574 RQKVVSFNP

-600 GEIVAPGE
+600 GEIVVPGE

-618 SPSFDR
+618 APSFDR
-624 WVVRNVLAYLDT
+624 WVVRNILAYLDT
-636 HPADKACYAINLS
+636 HPDDKACYAINLS

-655 PAFTE
+655 PSFTE
-660 FILDTLDQY
+660 FVLETIDQH

-675 ICFEITET
+675 LCFEITET

-697 SLKARGIYFA
+697 SLKARGIHFA

-724 PVKYLKI
+724 PVRYLKI

-769 TEAELACIKRLGV
+769 TEAELAYIKRLGV
-782 DFVQGYLLHDP
+782 DFVQGYLLHEP
-793 EPIPMAE
+793 EPIPMGEGVAYYE
-800 DTLPHV
+800 RGLIALP
-806 PELIMSSNAPHR
+806 